1 MLRPMEARGHRR
13 HSARLENE
21 PQVRA
26 LYVVTDIR
34 GLSLNLDVIICT
46 RRNPAFL
53 ASHHSD

>member
-1 MLRPMEARGHRR
+1 MEARGHRR